1 MRFNQQRS
9 ILVLAIILSTAPC
22 HITYYVNNTNQILPI
37 ATINVPTKKG
47 YIKLTTKNLMIDCP
61 EGFYMMLEL
70 EVEKVQYSNKGFEEM
85 DVNFV
90 RIE

>member
-1 MRFNQQRS
+1 
-9 ILVLAIILSTAPC
+9 
-22 HITYYVNNTNQILPI
+22 
-37 ATINVPTKKG
+37 
-47 YIKLTTKNLMIDCP
+47 MIDCP